1 MPEMLRSPEAQARSV
16 RRLKEERELKEST
29 IDFLIEISILR
40 ISKIFLN

>member
-1 MPEMLRSPEAQARSV
+1 MLRSPEAQARSV
-16 RRLKEERELKEST
+16 RRLKEERELKESS